1 MKISVLQMS
10 CTNITIVFP
19 DIPMVT
25 SLKIQR
31 KNTKGLPQCLHEGGK
46 GKKVPFIEYLLCTTK

>member
-1 MKISVLQMS
+1 M
-10 CTNITIVFP
+10 IVFP